1 MYSQRCYP
9 CPESGNAP
17 PTPRSVPSESNGP
30 VASPDVPDVRAAL
43 NDARLYLCTDSR
55 RRSGDLA
62 EFLDAV
68 FGAGVDIVQLRE
80 KGLEA
85 REEIGFL
92 DVFAEAA
99 QRHGKLFAVN
109 DRADI
114 AYAVRA
120 PVLHLGQG
128 DLPTEVARRI
138 LGDEPVIGRSTHTAA
153 QLEAA
158 AADPG
163 IDYVCAGPTW
173 LTPTKPGRPAA
184 GPQLLTHAASLAPVR
199 PWFAI
204 GGITSLQRL
213 DDVLG
218 CGASRVVV
226 VRAITDAPD
235 PAAAAR
241 DFAERLRVPPLP
253 IDRPTVSGSRP

>member
-1 MYSQRCYP
+1 
-9 CPESGNAP
+9 
-17 PTPRSVPSESNGP
+17 
-30 VASPDVPDVRAAL
+30 VPDVRAAL

-68 FGAGVDIVQLRE
+68 FGAGVDT
-80 KGLEA
+80 
-85 REEIGFL
+85 
-92 DVFAEAA
+92 
-99 QRHGKLFAVN
+99 VN

-204 GGITSLQRL
+204 GGITSVQRL

-241 DFAERLRVPPLP
+241 DFAERLRVPPSHRST
-253 IDRPTVSGSRP
+253 DRERIETVSKSRP